1 MRFECLDL
9 TRYGRFTEAKLA
21 FPAPAAGGAD
31 LHVIFGPN
39 EAGKSTL
46 FSAWLDFLYGIP
58 SRSRYDFKHAGP
70 TMRIGAQIS
79 HAGGV
84 LDLARQKRL
93 GSSLL
98 DAHGAVVP
106 DTLLQSAL
114 GGLSREGY
122 MAMFSLDDDTLE
134 KGGDSILA
142 SRGDLGEMLFS
153 ASAGLAGLGPQLA
166 AIRAEL
172 DSFHR
177 AGGRKGVVYEA
188 KTRLADLDRQ
198 RRALDTSA
206 AAYQRLGRDVVVA
219 ERDWHTARD
228 AEAAIAQTL
237 RDLQAALAIL
247 PLRDRL
253 ARLEADHIPFEHL
266 PDADDAA
273 VQNHQALEAAR
284 SALASR
290 IADRA
295 ERIEM
300 LDARTAALTPDPAI
314 LGVRDAILSADALR
328 SAHDSAVQDLP
339 RRRDEAATVETKLR
353 ETLVRLG
360 RPGAAVEPLL
370 LDPARLSVLRG
381 LLAERSGVFTA
392 VARATGEVAKAKA
405 KLEAAQNRLGDP
417 GTPEDLAG
425 LQALLTR
432 FRTADPS
439 GAVRM
444 ALRDRDER
452 AAQMQAA
459 LQTLMPWHGD
469 ADALAALAV
478 PASWQVEAWVG
489 NEERYRQAVT
499 DTERALQ
506 QAQSARDS
514 AEVLAGQ
521 AADTIAGVTLADA
534 AAARSQRE
542 AHWAAHRADLKSAS
556 ADAFEAALRQDDQ
569 IAALLADTMA
579 RARLD
584 AADASRRAGLAA
596 AVSAAKDHW
605 AQACSARDA
614 LAATLDAT
622 CAALGLAGA
631 ALADLRRWLD
641 LRLAALGVRAALRQ
655 AEDTLARTEADL
667 RAATAALQTMLGLGS
682 DHAGFDALW
691 ASATARLDASDK
703 HRDARRQLS
712 ELQADLQDRTKD
724 HTAAEANAAAW
735 LAAWQTACASTALA
749 GLPADSAGLGDMLD
763 LLDALGRDAAL
774 LAGLT
779 DRIAKMEQ
787 NRAGFRDAVA
797 LILLAIQLSPETPW
811 AELPARLRQAED
823 ASAKLAELSRNL
835 TDDRDAQV
843 QDHRQAEANAGALN
857 ALGAAL
863 GWAEGGAS
871 LGSHVA
877 DCQRA
882 AQLRRDMNGLRADL
896 ANRPPS
902 AEGLDFDA
910 LTAQEAAMQGALELR
925 HSETQAAFAVLL
937 EAKRQLSAVGGDD
950 AVARLEAERANLL
963 NALRD
968 GAQAHLA
975 RRFGLI
981 AVEQGLRRY
990 RDSHR
995 SAMLDRASAAFHSL
1009 SRGAY
1014 TGLAAQPDGA
1024 TEVLVALSAAG
1035 GAKLAADL
1043 SKGTRFQ
1050 LYLALRI
1057 AGYHELAQSRPTVP
1071 FIADDIME
1079 TFDDDRA
1086 AAAFTLLAEMSRAG
1100 QVIYLTHHR
1109 HLCDI
1114 ARAACAGVRVTD
1126 LQTL

>member
-1 MRFECLDL
+1 MRLEGLDL

-21 FPAPAAGGAD
+21 FPAPAPGGAD

-58 SRSRYDFKHAGP
+58 KFSRYDFKHAGP

-98 DAHGAVVP
+98 DAHGAAVP
-106 DTLLQSAL
+106 EALLQSAL

-134 KGGDSILA
+134 KGGEGILA

-166 AIRAEL
+166 AIRSEL
-172 DSFHR
+172 DGFHR

-188 KTRLADLDRQ
+188 KTRLAELDRQ

-206 AAYQRLGRDVVVA
+206 ASYQRLGREVGVA
-219 ERDWHTARD
+219 ERDWHTARA
-228 AEAAIAQTL
+228 AEAAITQTL
-237 RDLQAALAIL
+237 RDLQAALAVL

-253 ARLEADHIPFEHL
+253 ARLEADHAPLARL
-266 PDADDAA
+266 PDIDDAA
-273 VQNHQALEAAR
+273 AQNHQALDEAR
-284 SALASR
+284 SMLAAR

-295 ERIEM
+295 ARIEM
-300 LDARTAALTPDPAI
+300 LEVRSAAMNPDPAI
-314 LGVRDAILSADALR
+314 LGVREAILSAEALR
-328 SAHDSAVQDLP
+328 PAHDTAVQDLP
-339 RRRDEAATVETKLR
+339 RRRDEAATVETALR

-360 RPGAAVEPLL
+360 RPGAAVDPLL

-392 VARATGEVAKAKA
+392 VARATGEVTKAKA
-405 KLEAAQNRLGDP
+405 KLDAAQTRLGDP

-444 ALRDRDER
+444 ALRDRDAC

-459 LQTLMPWHGD
+459 LETLAPWRGD
-469 ADALAALAV
+469 AEALAALAV
-478 PASWQVEAWVG
+478 PASWQVEAWLADA
-489 NEERYRQAVT
+489 ERTRQAVT
-499 DTERALQ
+499 DSERALQ
-506 QAQSARDS
+506 QAQSAYDG
-514 AEVLAGQ
+514 AEAVAGQ
-521 AADTIAGVTLADA
+521 AAEAAAGVTLADA
-534 AAARSQRE
+534 AAARSKRE
-542 AHWAAHRADLKSAS
+542 AYWAAHRADLKSAS

-584 AADASRRAGLAA
+584 AAEASRRAGLAA
-596 AVSAAKDHW
+596 AVSAAQDQW
-605 AQACSARDA
+605 TQACAARDA
-614 LAATLDAT
+614 LAATLDAA
-622 CAALGLAGA
+622 CAALGLTGA
-631 ALADLRRWLD
+631 SLADLRRWLD
-641 LRLAALGVRAALRQ
+641 LRLAALAVRAALRQ
-655 AEDTLARTEADL
+655 AEDTLARAEADL
-667 RAATAALQTMLGLGS
+667 RAATAALQATVAPGP
-682 DHAGFDALW
+682 DHGGFDALW
-691 ASATARLDASDK
+691 AIATARLEASEK
-703 HRDARRQLS
+703 HRDARRQLA
-712 ELQADLQDRTKD
+712 ELQADVRDRAED
-724 HTAAEANAAAW
+724 HGTAEANAAAW
-735 LAAWQTACASTALA
+735 RAAWQTASASTALA
-749 GLPADSAGLGDMLD
+749 GLPADSTGLGDMLD
-763 LLDALGRDAAL
+763 LLDTLGRDAAQ
-774 LAGLT
+774 LAGLS

-797 LILLAIQLSPETPW
+797 LILSAIQLPPETPW
-811 AELPARLRQAED
+811 TELPARLRQAED
-823 ASAKLAELSRNL
+823 AATKLTELARNL
-835 TDDRDAQV
+835 ADERAAQMQDQQKVETNDA
-843 QDHRQAEANAGALN
+843 ALQ

-863 GWAEGGAS
+863 GWAEGDCS

-882 AQLRRDMNGLRADL
+882 AQLRRDIHGLRADL
-896 ANRPPS
+896 ANRPEP
-902 AEGLDFDA
+902 ENDWDINA
-910 LTAQEAAMQGALELR
+910 LTAQEAASQAALDLR
-925 HSETQAAFAVLL
+925 QSETQAAFAALV
-937 EAKRQLSAVGGDD
+937 EAKRQLGAVGGDD

-1024 TEVLVALSAAG
+1024 TEVLVALPAAG

-1126 LQTL
+1126 LQAL

>member
-1 MRFECLDL
+1 MRLEGLDL

-21 FPAPAAGGAD
+21 FPAPAPGGAD

-70 TMRIGAQIS
+70 TMRIGAHIS

-84 LDLARQKRL
+84 LDLARQKRI

-98 DAHGAVVP
+98 DAHGAAVP

-114 GGLSREGY
+114 GGLLREGY

-134 KGGDSILA
+134 KGGEGILA

-166 AIRAEL
+166 AIRTEL
-172 DSFHR
+172 DGFHR
-177 AGGRKGVVYEA
+177 AGGRKGAVYEA

-206 AAYQRLGRDVVVA
+206 ATYQRLGRDVVVA

-237 RDLQAALAIL
+237 RDLQAALAVL

-253 ARLEADHIPFEHL
+253 ARLEADHIPFAHL

-290 IADRA
+290 IADRD

-300 LDARTAALTPDPAI
+300 LDARSAALTPDPAI

-328 SAHDSAVQDLP
+328 SAHDTAVQDLP
-339 RRRDEAATVETKLR
+339 RRRDEAASVETALR
-353 ETLVRLG
+353 ETLVHLG
-360 RPGAAVEPLL
+360 RSGAAVEPLL
-370 LDPARLSVLRG
+370 LDPARLSALRG
-381 LLAERSGVFTA
+381 SLAERSGVVTA
-392 VARATGEVAKAKA
+392 VERARGEAAKAKA

-439 GAVRM
+439 GVLRVS
-444 ALRDRDER
+444 LRDRDAC

-459 LQTLMPWHGD
+459 LQTLLPWQGD

-478 PASWQVEAWVG
+478 PASWQVEAWVADA
-489 NEERYRQAVT
+489 ERTRQAVT

-506 QAQSARDS
+506 QAQSVHDS
-514 AEVLAGQ
+514 AEALAGQ
-521 AADTIAGVTLADA
+521 AAEVAAGVTLADA

-556 ADAFEAALRQDDQ
+556 ADSFEAALRQDDQ

-584 AADASRRAGLAA
+584 AADATRRVGLAA
-596 AVSAAKDHW
+596 AVSAARDQL
-605 AQACSARDA
+605 AQAYTTRDA

-622 CAALGLAGA
+622 CAALGLPGA

-641 LRLAALGVRAALRQ
+641 LRIAALGVRAALRQ
-655 AEDTLARTEADL
+655 AEDTLARAEADL
-667 RAATAALQTMLGLGS
+667 RAATAALQATLGLAP
-682 DHAGFDALW
+682 DHGGFDALW

-712 ELQADLQDRTKD
+712 ELQADLQDRAKD
-724 HTAAEANAAAW
+724 HATAEANATAW

-749 GLPADSAGLGDMLD
+749 GLPAESAGLGNMLD

-774 LAGLT
+774 LAGLS

-787 NRAGFRDAVA
+787 NREAFRDAVA
-797 LILLAIQLSPETPW
+797 LILLAIQLPPETPW

-823 ASAKLAELSRNL
+823 ASTKLAELSRNL
-835 TDDRDAQV
+835 ADDRDAQG
-843 QDHRQAEANAGALN
+843 QDQRQAEANALALS
-857 ALGAAL
+857 ALGAAV
-863 GWAEGGAS
+863 GWAKGGGS

-882 AQLRRDMNGLRADL
+882 AQLRHDIIGLRADL
-896 ANRPPS
+896 ANRPEPTQ
-902 AEGLDFDA
+902 GLDINA
-910 LTAQEAAMQGALELR
+910 LTAQEAATQAALELR
-925 HSETQAAFAVLL
+925 HSETQAAFALLL

-1024 TEVLVALSAAG
+1024 TEVLVALSATG
-1035 GAKLAADL
+1035 GGKLAADL

-1086 AAAFTLLAEMSRAG
+1086 AAAFTLLAEMSRSG

-1114 ARAACAGVRVTD
+1114 ARAACPDVRVTD
-1126 LQTL
+1126 LQAL

>member
-1 MRFECLDL
+1 MRLEGFDL

-21 FPAPAAGGAD
+21 FPAPAPGGAD

-58 SRSRYDFKHAGP
+58 TRSRYDFKHAGP

-79 HAGGV
+79 HGGGV
-84 LDLARQKRL
+84 LDLARQKRV

-98 DAHGAVVP
+98 DAHGAAVP

-134 KGGDSILA
+134 KGGEGILA

-153 ASAGLAGLGPQLA
+153 ASAGLAGLGPKLA

-172 DSFHR
+172 DGFHR
-177 AGGRKGVVYEA
+177 AGGRKGVVSDA
-188 KTRLADLDRQ
+188 KARLAELDRQ

-206 AAYQRLGRDVVVA
+206 ATYQRLGRDVVVA
-219 ERDWHTARD
+219 ERDWHNARD
-228 AEAAIAQTL
+228 AEVAISQAL
-237 RDLQAALAIL
+237 RDLQGALAVL

-253 ARLEADHIPFEHL
+253 ARLEADHAPLAHL
-266 PDADDAA
+266 PDAEDAV
-273 VQNHQALEAAR
+273 VQNHHALNEDRNTLAR
-284 SALASR
+284 R

-300 LDARTAALTPDPAI
+300 LDARSAKMTPDPAI
-314 LGVRDAILSADALR
+314 LGARDAILSAEALR
-328 SAHDSAVQDLP
+328 PAHDTAVQDLP
-339 RRRDEAATVETKLR
+339 RRRDEAASVETALR

-360 RPGAAVEPLL
+360 RPDAAVEPLL
-370 LDPARLSVLRG
+370 LDAARLSALRG
-381 LLAERSGVFTA
+381 LLAERSGVFIA
-392 VARATGEVAKAKA
+392 VERATGEAAKARA

-425 LQALLTR
+425 LQVLLTR
-432 FRTADPS
+432 FRAADPT
-439 GAVRM
+439 GALRV
-444 ALRDRDER
+444 ALRDRDAC

-459 LQTLMPWHGD
+459 LQTLAPWQGD

-489 NEERYRQAVT
+489 DAERTRQAVT
-499 DTERALQ
+499 DSERALQ

-514 AEVLAGQ
+514 AEALAGQ
-521 AADTIAGVTLADA
+521 GAEIAAGVTLADA
-534 AAARSQRE
+534 ASARSQRE
-542 AHWAAHRADLKSAS
+542 AHWATHRADLKSAS

-584 AADASRRAGLAA
+584 AAEASRRAGLAA
-596 AVSAAKDHW
+596 AVSAAKDLW

-614 LAATLDAT
+614 LVSTLDAT
-622 CAALGLAGA
+622 CAALGLPGA

-641 LRLAALGVRAALRQ
+641 LRIAALGVRAALRQ
-655 AEDTLARTEADL
+655 AEDTLGRADADL
-667 RAATAALQTMLGLGS
+667 RTATVALQATLGLGL
-682 DHAGFDALW
+682 DHGGFDALW
-691 ASATARLDASDK
+691 AIATARVDVSEK
-703 HRDARRQLS
+703 HRDARRQLA
-712 ELQADLQDRTKD
+712 ELQADLLECTKD
-724 HTAAEANAAAW
+724 HTSAETNAAAW
-735 LAAWQTACASTALA
+735 LTAWQTASASTALA
-749 GLPADSAGLGDMLD
+749 GLPADSSCLGDMLE

-774 LAGLT
+774 LAGLS
-779 DRIAKMEQ
+779 DRIGKMER
-787 NRAGFRDAVA
+787 NCAGFRDAVA
-797 LILLAIQLSPETPW
+797 LILQEIKLRPETPW
-811 AELPARLRQAED
+811 AELPARLRQAQD
-823 ASAKLAELSRNL
+823 ASTKLAELTRNL

-843 QDHRQAEANAGALN
+843 QDQRQAEANAVALS

-863 GWAEGGAS
+863 GWVEGGAS

-882 AQLRRDMNGLRADL
+882 AQLRGDIIGLRADL
-896 ANRPPS
+896 ADRPQPT
-902 AEGLDFDA
+902 EGLNFNA
-910 LTAQEAAMQGALELR
+910 LTAQEAVTLAALELR
-925 HSETQAAFAVLL
+925 HSETQAAFALLL

-1024 TEVLVALSAAG
+1024 TEVLVALSAAD

-1086 AAAFTLLAEMSRAG
+1086 AAAFTLLAEMSRSG

-1114 ARAACAGVRVTD
+1114 ARAACSDVRVTD
-1126 LQTL
+1126 LQAP

>member
-1 MRFECLDL
+1 MRLEGLDL
-9 TRYGRFTEAKLA
+9 TRYGRFTEARLA
-21 FPAPAAGGAD
+21 FPAPALGGAD

-58 SRSRYDFKHAGP
+58 RISRYNFKHAGP
-70 TMRIGAQIS
+70 TMLIGAQLS
-79 HAGGV
+79 HPGGM
-84 LDLARQKRL
+84 LDLARQKRD
-93 GSSLL
+93 GPSLQ
-98 DAHGAVVP
+98 DKHGAVVP

-134 KGGDSILA
+134 KGGEGILA

-153 ASAGLAGLGPQLA
+153 ASAGLAGLGPQLT

-177 AGGRKGVVYEA
+177 VGGRKGVVYEA

-206 AAYQRLGRDVVVA
+206 ATYQRLGREVGVA
-219 ERDWHTARD
+219 ERDWNTAHA
-228 AEAAIAQTL
+228 AEAAITQTL
-237 RDLQAALAIL
+237 RDLQAALAVL

-253 ARLEADHIPFEHL
+253 ARLEADHAPLVHL
-266 PDADDAA
+266 PDAGDAV
-273 VQNHQALEAAR
+273 VQNHQALEATR

-300 LDARTAALTPDPAI
+300 LEARSAALTPDPAI

-328 SAHDSAVQDLP
+328 PAHDTAVQDLP
-339 RRRDEAATVETKLR
+339 RRRDEAASVETALR

-370 LDPARLSVLRG
+370 LDPARLSALRG
-381 LLAERSGVFTA
+381 LLAERSGVVTA
-392 VARATGEVAKAKA
+392 VERARGEAAKAKA

-439 GAVRM
+439 GVLRA
-444 ALRDRDER
+444 ALRDRDAC
-452 AAQMQAA
+452 AAQMQAG
-459 LQTLMPWHGD
+459 LQTLLPWQGD

-478 PASWQVEAWVG
+478 PASWQVEAWVADA
-489 NEERYRQAVT
+489 ERTRQAVT
-499 DTERALQ
+499 DIERALQ
-506 QAQSARDS
+506 QAQSVHDS
-514 AEVLAGQ
+514 AEALAGQ
-521 AADTIAGVTLADA
+521 AAAVAAGVTLADA

-556 ADAFEAALRQDDQ
+556 ADSFEAALRQDDQ

-622 CAALGLAGA
+622 CAALGLTGA

-724 HTAAEANAAAW
+724 HTVAEANAAAW

-749 GLPADSAGLGDMLD
+749 GLPADSAALGDMLD
-763 LLDALGRDAAL
+763 LLDALSRDAAL

-787 NRAGFRDAVA
+787 NRAAFRDAVA
-797 LILLAIQLSPETPW
+797 LILLAIQLPPETPW

-843 QDHRQAEANAGALN
+843 QDQRQAEANAAALN

-910 LTAQEAAMQGALELR
+910 LTAQEAATQAALELR
-925 HSETQAAFAVLL
+925 HSETQAAFALLL

-968 GAQAHLA
+968 GAQAHLS

-1009 SRGAY
+1009 SRGSY

-1024 TEVLVALSAAG
+1024 AEVLVALSAAG
-1035 GAKLAADL
+1035 GSKLAADL

-1086 AAAFTLLAEMSRAG
+1086 AAAFTLLAEMSRSG

-1114 ARAACAGVRVTD
+1114 ACAACPDARVTD
-1126 LQTL
+1126 LQDL